1 MLSGKKA
8 LAANIFLTDLLC
20 NTIAYYRNRGRGDS
34 KTFSASGSLIVFL
47 GFLLA
52 IASTGDS
59 DSSTGNRW
67 EQSFGLDFG
76 L

>member
-8 LAANIFLTDLLC
+8 LAANIFLTYLLFT
-20 NTIAYYRNRGRGDS
+20 TIAYYRNRGRGDS

-47 GFLLA
+47 GIMLA
-52 IASTGDS
+52 TTITGDS